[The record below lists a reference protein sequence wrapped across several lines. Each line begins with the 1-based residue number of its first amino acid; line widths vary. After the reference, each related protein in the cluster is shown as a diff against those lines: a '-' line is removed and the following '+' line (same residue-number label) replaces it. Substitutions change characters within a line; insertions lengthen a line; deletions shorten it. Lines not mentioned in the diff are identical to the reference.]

1 MGKISDL
8 WVRLGLKKDEFD
20 KGVQDVEKKSE
31 GMGKTFSNLKVK
43 AVAVWAAIGG
53 AVLKIGKDITKST
66 NSMEDRWELFTTK
79 AKAAWQTFVRTIAN
93 GDWANFIDN
102 YKKEVQAA
110 TYLQEVMQA
119 DTEIMNS
126 IAIQKAQMA
135 DQLAELEIAM
145 RDQTKSYQERA
156 NAARKYLEMVTP
168 IYDKEIERAK
178 KLKAAQ
184 YQAFLAGSGFINVTD
199 PKNMAAFDKWIV
211 AYGDLERIASLGGL
225 TFSEAVQKAMTAPAL
240 SKGVNLTDKQYN
252 KRITDEWLAL
262 QESIGNYV
270 IEQLKMPYENGEV
283 AWQSVKAFF
292 NQYENVRNSEEV
304 QALVDSV
311 IGLENAES
319 ARNQETKRVQTALN
333 GINAAIAEQNQILG
347 VEFDSLEEDLSEP
360 IVIELAPVEIDAS
373 GADAYLD
380 AWLDDWKQKMTK
392 AQEIADMF
400 TESITHSFSDG
411 TAAFVDSLMNMDK
424 ADPSAVIGAIVAPF
438 ADLMTQLG
446 EMLIAE
452 GVAVEAAKLSL
463 KSLQGAPAIAAGVA
477 LIATA
482 AAIKGGIQ
490 KLGNV
495 GAESASSVSSA
506 SSGSGVQNIQSEVT
520 IYIEGKLSGSDI
532 VLAGSK
538 TLKNW
543 GR

>member
-1 MGKISDL
+1 MGKISDI
-8 WVRLGLKKDEFD
+8 WVRLGLKKDEFA
-20 KGVQDVEKKSE
+20 KGMTDVEKRTE
-31 GMGKTFSNLKVK
+31 KTGSVFGRLKGIG
-43 AVAVWAAIGG
+43 VAVWAAIGG
-53 AVLKIGKDITKST
+53 AAIKVGRDITKST
-66 NSMEDRWELFTTK
+66 NQMEDKWEIFTTK
-79 AKAAWQTFVRTIAN
+79 AKVAWQTFVRTLVS
-93 GDWANFIDN
+93 GDWANFVSN

-110 TYLQEVMQA
+110 TYLQEVMQN

-156 NAARKYLEMVTP
+156 KAARKYLEMVTP

-178 KLKAAQ
+178 KLKEAQ
-184 YQAFLAGSGFINVTD
+184 YKAFLGGSGFINVTD
-199 PKNMAAFDKWIV
+199 PKNMAAFDKWII
-211 AYGDLERIASLGGL
+211 AYGEMERIASLGGL
-225 TFSEAVQKAMTAPAL
+225 TFKEAVEKAMTPPAVR
-240 SKGVNLTDKQYN
+240 KGSNLTDHQYN
-252 KRITDEWLAL
+252 RQITDEWLAL
-262 QESIGNYV
+262 QEAIGNYV
-270 IEQLKMPYENGEV
+270 INQMKIPYESAEQ
-283 AWQSVKAFF
+283 AWESIKGFF
-292 NQYENVRNSEEV
+292 NHYENKRNSEET

-311 IGLENAES
+311 VGLYNAES
-319 ARNQETKRVQTALN
+319 SRNQETKRVQTTLN

-347 VEFDSLEEDLSEP
+347 VEFDSLEEELSEP

-380 AWLDDWKQKMTK
+380 AWLDDWKQKMAK
-392 AQEIADMF
+392 AQAIADMF

-506 SSGSGVQNIQSEVT
+506 SSGSGVQNIQSEMT